1 MSWLVQNTVYLTVT
15 ALLVILARRIM
26 RGKTSARSICIL
38 WVLPLLR
45 FFLPAFPSSKLSL
58 FHHIPAADTPEIL
71 MEVIPL
77 SSVSAELS
85 AGKWLFFLWA
95 AGVSILLLY
104 FTVVYLSFRRGL
116 SCLPD
121 AEAIEETIC
130 TAKQALCLDTCIRV
144 KTGGKT
150 PMMAGLIHP
159 VILLPDGYSKTE
171 QYHILVHELCHY
183 KYKDMI
189 FLWISLVIA
198 AFQWFNPVIWL
209 SCFLFRRD
217 LETLCDERAL
227 RVIEDRKAY
236 CMLLLKT
243 ALRKNNFVAGTTGL
257 QNGKKEVDVRI
268 RRIAAWKRTSKG
280 WMIFS
285 VVLLITLGAVCLTN
299 GQSQNFP
306 MTPTAFQILP
316 GELENSLKKAGYRLV
331 NEETV
336 RSWHYRLNGNV
347 HYQDSETGVSYD
359 AEKLAAKYG
368 YDLKNYY
375 GQTIAAYLY
384 DVANEKEPLSSA
396 KEIFLSVVAENGEVF
411 TLKLA
416 SDSQKEYVAGK
427 IDAFLAR

>member
-1 MSWLVQNTVYLTVT
+1 MGAASSAIFFAGFSLQQAKSVSSYSGGRYARDFDGSHTSILCFRR
-15 ALLVILARRIM
+15 VIRREM
-26 RGKTSARSICIL
+26 AVFSMGGRCFYPASLFYRRVSQ
-38 WVLPLLR
+38 
-45 FFLPAFPSSKLSL
+45 LPAGAFLLAGCGGNRRNDVHSEASPL
-58 FHHIPAADTPEIL
+58 FRYLYSGENGWKDT
-71 MEVIPL
+71 
-77 SSVSAELS
+77 
-85 AGKWLFFLWA
+85 
-95 AGVSILLLY
+95 Y
-104 FTVVYLSFRRGL
+104 
-116 SCLPD
+116 
-121 AEAIEETIC
+121 
-130 TAKQALCLDTCIRV
+130 
-144 KTGGKT
+144 
-150 PMMAGLIHP
+150 AGLIHP

-299 GQSQNFP
+299 GQSQDFP

-396 KEIFLSVVAENGEVF
+396 KEIFLSAVAENGEVF